1 MHQNGRDTHVRQVQ
15 LYGPRTTANLDNTF
29 RETDPAVICN
39 HDQDTS
45 VVDDLKKRTMD
56 DAWSTVAMSQFS
68 SIR

>member
-29 RETDPAVICN
+29 RETDLSVICN
-39 HDQDTS
+39 LENDTS

-56 DAWSTVAMSQFS
+56 DDWTTVAMSQFS
-68 SIR
+68 SVR